1 MMILKVRREY
11 LLKELN
17 HRLKEL
23 QKDLGDKFGFAQL
36 EDGEAMPCAFV
47 ACGNYCK
54 LFDGHYPCKTKEVI
68 DLASLIVM
76 LSASREECVEIEVRG
91 DQQNET
97 K

>member
-47 ACGNYCK
+47 ACGNYCI
-54 LFDGHYPCKTKEVI
+54 LFDGHYPCKTQEV
-68 DLASLIVM
+68 LNLGSLIVS
-76 LSASREECVEIEVRG
+76 LEDSKEEYVEIDAG
-91 DQQNET
+91 GLYF
-97 K
+97 